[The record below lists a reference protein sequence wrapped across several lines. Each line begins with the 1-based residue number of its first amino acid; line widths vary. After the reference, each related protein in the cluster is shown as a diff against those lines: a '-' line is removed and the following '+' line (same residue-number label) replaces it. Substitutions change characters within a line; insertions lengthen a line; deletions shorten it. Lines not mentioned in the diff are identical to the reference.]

1 MGNSGLLSSCVG
13 YFGKA
18 LELPKGS
25 LASFHVPRG
34 NSGLL
39 SSSCRGKG
47 PHLTLQWEYRGFSQ
61 VQREA
66 GVSSSVVPRTS
77 GSLSYCP
84 REVKTPFELRGECG
98 IALKSLQGNRASS
111 SIEVGISLCFSCC
124 IMKLWVSLEFQGGPQ
139 GTSHFASGKSDLLSS
154 LKGNLEIPLEWLLG
168 NGV

>member
-111 SIEVGISLCFSCC
+111 SIEVGILLCFFVLHHEALGFSRVSRGTSGNLSCC
-124 IMKLWVSLEFQGGPQ
+124 LREIRPPFKFQEKPRN
-139 GTSHFASGKSDLLSS
+139 SS
-154 LKGNLEIPLEWLLG
+154 
-168 NGV
+168 